1 MDNNEILNISPKEA
15 SQMIGC
21 SEYTIME
28 LARQKKIPHHRV
40 GNRVKFTKE
49 SLKKWI
55 EEQEKL
61 STIQMERR

>member
-55 EEQEKL
+55 EEQEKM